1 MPETG
6 FVQAF
11 KWDEQGA
18 EPSYN
23 SGGLIRGGSLNIQSP
38 DNRRLGIGGQALWS
52 AGGIIPAVA
61 PQVDVTED
69 TLPLIAHAIR
79 ASYPAG
85 ALTAVMCHVGTAA
98 HDWLLENAVIR
109 QLTLAGAPEQPLS
122 ATFDIVALAC
132 GEAGA
137 GAVEPE
143 VGGALEYYMGAVTIG
158 ESPYDCR
165 SFEVVINNNV
175 NPRFN
180 LDTKVADSARFPG
193 SLSLGA
199 EEISLRFNLGSHL
212 TYDVLADTPARNIAA
227 VISYTDGVNTLTL
240 TFTDLAIVGGKQM
253 PFVGGSDDV
262 LWDLALQGAPGSLD
276 IGP

>member
-1 MPETG
+1 MAETG

-61 PQVDVTED
+61 PQVDVTDD
-69 TLPLIAHAIR
+69 TLALIAHAIR

-85 ALTAVMCHVGTAA
+85 ALTEIMCHVGTAA

-109 QLTLAGAPEQPLS
+109 QLTLSGAPEQPLS

-132 GEAGA
+132 AEDTSGA
-137 GAVEPE
+137 EEPE
-143 VGGALEYYMGAVTIG
+143 VGAALEYYMGAVTIG

-199 EEISLRFNLGSHL
+199 EEISLRLNLGTHL
-212 TYDVLADTPARNIAA
+212 TYDVLADTPARDIGA
-227 VISYTDGVNTLTL
+227 VIVYTDGVNTLTL
-240 TFTDLAIVGGKQM
+240 TFTGLAIVGGKQM

-262 LWDLALQGAPGSLD
+262 IWDLALQGAPESLA
-276 IGP
+276 IT